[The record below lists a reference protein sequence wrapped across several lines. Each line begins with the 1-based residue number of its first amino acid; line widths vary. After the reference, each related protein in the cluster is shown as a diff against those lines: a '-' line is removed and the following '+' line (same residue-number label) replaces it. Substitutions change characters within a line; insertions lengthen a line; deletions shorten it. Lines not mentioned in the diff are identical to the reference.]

1 MQSGTKWRMDQY
13 RSTDQGLGT
22 TATSGSNMTLIHC
35 NIAYLCITAYLFTD
49 SFDLE
54 SEKCF
59 QTKVQSLPVFDPYTE
74 LTFIAHNIND
84 GTSEI
89 KPD

>member
-1 MQSGTKWRMDQY
+1 MDQY
-13 RSTDQGLGT
+13 QSTDRGFGT
-22 TATSGSNMTLIHC
+22 TATSASNMTSIHR
-35 NIAYLCITAYLFTD
+35 NIACLGITAYLFTD
-49 SFDLE
+49 SLYLE

-74 LTFIAHNIND
+74 LTFIAHNITD